1 MENMAKSLKAQKMA
15 EIEVRNKNAASY
27 GEGYADGFFEGWDKA
42 IKSVLTLADKHS
54 YGKKVEE
61 AELKPAIRFLHQS
74 QQKLLDKIVEECD
87 EVIEAFNDG
96 ESKERIAEEVADV
109 QEACET
115 YLAKLGFSADGRKQV
130 RLQVI
135 DKNGKRGY
143 YNPKDGSYG
152 D

>member
-1 MENMAKSLKAQKMA
+1 MENMAKSLKAQEMA

-27 GEGYADGFFEGWDKA
+27 GEGYADGFSEGWDKA
-42 IKSVLTLADKHS
+42 IKSVLALADKHA

-74 QQKLLDKIVEECD
+74 REKLLDKIIEETT
-87 EVIEAFNDG
+87 EVVDAFNDG
-96 ESKERIAEEVADV
+96 ESQERIAEEVADV

-115 YLAKLGFSADGRKQV
+115 FLAKLGYTADGRKKI

-143 YNPKDGSYG
+143 YMAKDGSYG

>member
-1 MENMAKSLKAQKMA
+1 MEIMAQSMKEKELA

-27 GEGYADGFFEGWDKA
+27 GEGYADGFSAGWDKA
-42 IKSVLTLADKHS
+42 IESVMALADKHA
-54 YGKKVEE
+54 YGRKVEE
-61 AELKPAIRFLHQS
+61 AELKPAIRFLHQTE
-74 QQKLLDKIVEECD
+74 QKLIDKIVEECD

-96 ESKERIAEEVADV
+96 ENRERIAEEVADV

-115 YLAKLGFSADGRKQV
+115 YLAKLGYSADERKQV

-143 YNPKDGSYG
+143 YMAKEGSFG

>member
-1 MENMAKSLKAQKMA
+1 MENMANSLKAQEMA

-27 GEGYADGFFEGWDKA
+27 GEGYADGFSEGWDKA
-42 IKSVLTLADKHS
+42 IKSVLALADKHA

-115 YLAKLGFSADGRKQV
+115 YLAKLGFTADGRKQV

-143 YNPKDGSYG
+143 YMAKEGSFG